1 MFWPQP
7 DSIESD
13 DTLMLSPEPLIPCW
27 PNDRW
32 PGPGCPGMIISHIR
46 LSVSERPLS
55 VRGGGQV
62 PWLITASGPGLGTSS
77 WDFHIPALAAS
88 SPALSGVLWTV
99 WTLRYSRHCHTR
111 FTSVLKNSPPFH
123 PFVPPRRGCWQW
135 LSQFYLLF
143 QIRGWVQT
151 SLGAGAGGWETR
163 SRSRRLDWAHAAGY
177 RSCSGSRAGSPGSWW
192 WPLVPGPGPSITA
205 RHIITRSHDQH
216 KTYQQSQ
223 LIS

>member
-62 PWLITASGPGLGTSS
+62 PWLISASGPGLGTSS

-111 FTSVLKNSPPFH
+111 FTSVLKNSPPLH
-123 PFVPPRRGCWQW
+123 PLCRPGVDVDNDY
-135 LSQFYLLF
+135 LSFIYFSRSEAECKHPSEPGLVAE
-143 QIRGWVQT
+143 R
-151 SLGAGAGGWETR
+151 LGAGAGGWTGHT
-163 SRSRRLDWAHAAGY
+163 LLATGAAPGPEPGLLAVDGGPW
-177 RSCSGSRAGSPGSWW
+177 SLVLALASQPGTSSPG
-192 WPLVPGPGPSITA
+192 LMINTKL
-205 RHIITRSHDQH
+205 INSHN
-216 KTYQQSQ
+216 
-223 LIS
+223 